1 MGAEITSQ
9 YQSAGMKATVNQII
23 HRVFPEGTNQR
34 LAGSDEEIDRTCSK
48 APGWP
53 PDAFAV
59 AAFLL
64 ERSGLYQLLAPG
76 LTDQWPAPWTTI
88 STADHNRWVKAGEMW
103 YLEPKIPP
111 EVQRLWDLLLADG
124 DKALL
129 SRFPGYG
136 RNLPDW
142 VYAAIGLLI
151 IADEASED
159 AGYSGPN
166 STPKGWVAQVVLKY
180 QHLWL
185 NDNIRANAAKA
196 AKTKAPA
203 APGHLMLTSH
213 NFTMTLMASQDL
225 VAVQPKARTSQLGAT
240 LRTMAHNLALL
251 PPPSRM
257 SATWQRTSGADKNQA
272 ERLNLLLVPFPYE
285 IEAEWFEGVAEK
297 MQLDRDGNPI
307 GRPWGWFDLNQKW
320 LPKDPKIFVNLITA
334 LIKQATRET
343 NEAVHAV
350 ILPEYSLCWEHHEA
364 LVQHLCTNF
373 PDIEFVVAGS
383 RTNCEGHEGNF
394 ALTSSISD
402 AGGRRSVHTNS
413 RGKHHRWRLD
423 ESQIKTYDLTS
434 SLDPKLLWWEG
445 IALQRRMV
453 HSHVFRNSSCF
464 TTFICEDLAR
474 SDPAHETVR
483 ALGPN
488 IVFSLLMDNVQI
500 KTRWSARYAT
510 GLSEDPGSSVLTF
523 TSRGLIAR
531 AANRDKSIETERS
544 AKDRAFGEGYA
555 RPGNWSVALW
565 KQDGREPIELHCP
578 PGDHAVLLE
587 LVPRKARENTYDGR
601 KEEAAIAW
609 EFHHARTIGLDSKSP
624 VLKKYLGSERMDSH
638 KTASAPSAPSPARTV
653 KHSA

>member
-1 MGAEITSQ
+1 MLTSEE
-9 YQSAGMKATVNQII
+9 SALTSVDTV
-23 HRVFPEGTNQR
+23 E
-34 LAGSDEEIDRTCSK
+34 
-48 APGWP
+48 
-53 PDAFAV
+53 
-59 AAFLL
+59 
-64 ERSGLYQLLAPG
+64 
-76 LTDQWPAPWTTI
+76 PADPNGRDCRTTI
-88 STADHNRWVKAGEMW
+88 SSADRDKWVKAGQLW
-103 YLEPKIPP
+103 HLQPKIPD
-111 EVQRLWDLLLADG
+111 EVQKLWDMLRADG
-124 DKALL
+124 QKAPLG
-129 SRFPGYG
+129 RFPGYG
-136 RNLPDW
+136 RKLPEW
-142 VYAAIGLLI
+142 VYAAIGLMI

-159 AGYSGPN
+159 AGYS
-166 STPKGWVAQVVLKY
+166 SPKNAPAGWVAQIVLKF
-180 QHLWL
+180 QHVWL
-185 NDNIRANAAKA
+185 QDNIKANATRAAKA
-196 AKTKAPA
+196 STPA

-257 SATWQRTSGADKNQA
+257 SATWQRNSGADKSQT

-285 IEAEWFEGVAEK
+285 IEAEWFEGVAET
-297 MQLDRDGNPI
+297 MQRDRQGNPV

-320 LPKDPKIFVNLITA
+320 LPKDPKIFVDLISA
-334 LIKQATRET
+334 LIQRATSET
-343 NEAVHAV
+343 KAPVHAV

-364 LVQHLCTNF
+364 LVRHLCMNF
-373 PDIEFVVAGS
+373 PEIEFVVAGS

-402 AGGRRSVHTNS
+402 SGGNRSVHTNS

-423 ESQIKTYDLTS
+423 RSQIETYDLTET
-434 SLDPKLLWWEG
+434 LDPDLLWWEG

-531 AANRDKSIETERS
+531 AANRDKASEIKRS
-544 AKDRAFGEGYA
+544 AQDRASGQSYA
-555 RPGNWSVALW
+555 RQGNWSVALW

-578 PGDHAVLLE
+578 PGDHAILLE
-587 LVPRKARENTYDGR
+587 LAPRAADENTYDGR

-609 EFHHARTIGLDSKSP
+609 EFYHAQAIGLESRSP
-624 VLKKYLGSERMDSH
+624 ELRKYLNSEKMDLH
-638 KTASAPSAPSPARTV
+638 LAKPTPSQS
-653 KHSA
+653 S

>member
-1 MGAEITSQ
+1 MDL
-9 YQSAGMKATVNQII
+9 QSAGMRATVNQII
-23 HRVFPEGTNQR
+23 HRVFPEGTNQP
-34 LAGSDEEIDRTCSK
+34 LIKATSPDEPDRSCTV

-53 PDAFAV
+53 PDTFAV

-64 ERSGLYQLLAPG
+64 ERSGVYQLLAPG
-76 LTDQWPAPWTTI
+76 MTDLWQSPWTTI
-88 STADHNRWVKAGEMW
+88 SAADQEKWIKAGRIW
-103 YLEPKIPP
+103 HLAPKIPD
-111 EVQRLWDLLLADG
+111 EVQELWDMLLRDG
-124 DKALL
+124 SKAPL
-129 SRFPGYG
+129 SRFPGFG
-136 RNLPDW
+136 RPLPEW
-142 VYAAIGLLI
+142 VYAAIGLMI

-159 AGYSGPN
+159 AGYSSPN
-166 STPKGWVAQVVLKY
+166 SAPKGWVAQTVLKF
-180 QHLWL
+180 QHVWL
-185 NDNIRANAAKA
+185 ERNIKATAAKHA
-196 AKTKAPA
+196 AGRRPP
-203 APGHLMLTSH
+203 APGHLLLTNH

-257 SATWQRTSGADKNQA
+257 SATWQRHSGADKSQSQ
-272 ERLNLLLVPFPYE
+272 RLNLLLIPFPYE
-285 IEAEWFEGVAEK
+285 IKADWFEGIPEK
-297 MQLDRDGNPI
+297 MKRDKAGNDI
-307 GRPWGWFDLNQKW
+307 GKPWGWFDLNQKW
-320 LPKDPKIFVNLITA
+320 LPKDPGIFVKLVAAMIHRA
-334 LIKQATRET
+334 EKDSS
-343 NEAVHAV
+343 EAVHAV
-350 ILPEYSLCWEHHEA
+350 ILPEYSLRWEHHEA
-364 LVQHLCTNF
+364 LVSHLCENF

-394 ALTSSISD
+394 ALTSSITEAS
-402 AGGRRSVHTNS
+402 GNRSVHTNS

-423 ESQIKTYDLTS
+423 ESQIQTYDLGG

-445 IALQRRMV
+445 IALHRRMV

-531 AANRDKSIETERS
+531 AASREKESEPLRS
-544 AKDRAFGEGYA
+544 AEHRALGDSYA
-555 RPGNWSVALW
+555 RQSNWSVALW
-565 KQDGREPIELHCP
+565 KQDGREAIELHCP

-587 LVPRKARENTYDGR
+587 LSPRQAQENTYDGR

-609 EFHHARTIGLDSKSP
+609 EFYRARSIGLPSTSVEVKNYSKSEK
-624 VLKKYLGSERMDSH
+624 VD
-638 KTASAPSAPSPARTV
+638 ASVR
-653 KHSA
+653 